1 MRGRGWG
8 ACIGFFI
15 VLTDGYMIVSYI
27 YPSLDLDGPEYFFPF
42 LIFAVVGI
50 GLSSIFGSIIGWVF
64 GWVLEPSEPKNMD
77 EPTKNKGVIM
87 GRSVLGACIG
97 FLVVLIG
104 GNVIVFMIIQNGTL
118 DEHTALIIFGGSLA
132 VIPILSILGAII
144 GYFFG
149 EKIYE
154 FIDF

>member
-15 VLTDGYMIVSYI
+15 ALIGGFMIVSYI

-50 GLSSIFGSIIGWVF
+50 GLLSILGSIIGWVF

-77 EPTKNKGVIM
+77 EQTKKKKLTGI
-87 GRSVLGACIG
+87 R
-97 FLVVLIG
+97 
-104 GNVIVFMIIQNGTL
+104 NVYLF
-118 DEHTALIIFGGSLA
+118 
-132 VIPILSILGAII
+132 
-144 GYFFG
+144 
-149 EKIYE
+149 
-154 FIDF
+154 